1 MGSDTHKQDG
11 EGGRC
16 ITSFRIRIEPL
27 HVAFQALH
35 GVVTT
40 QPTSYPSL
48 SLSMLPHTGHLLIL
62 SAMVLSLL
70 SGLVQAIPHTLTCLA
85 HAYHSVSALCLRDA
99 FLNPQN
105 LYSKD
110 LGGIFW

>member
-1 MGSDTHKQDG
+1 MYNKFQDKNRTPSCG
-11 EGGRC
+11 LPGPAWCGHYPAHVL
-16 ITSFRIRIEPL
+16 PL
-27 HVAFQALH
+27 PVSVHA
-35 GVVTT
+35 
-40 QPTSYPSL
+40 S
-48 SLSMLPHTGHLLIL
+48 PHWTLILIL